1 MSNHLL
7 QTYEKLL
14 ADLKRRLGEI
24 DEDLRRCQQRYDE
37 LLREQKT
44 LVQAIKD
51 LDAEISKLK
60 RKGDA

>member
-14 ADLKRRLGEI
+14 ADLKRRLREI
-24 DEDLRRCQQRYDE
+24 DEDLRRYRRRCEE
-37 LLREQKT
+37 LEREQKT

-60 RKGDA
+60 RKGDV

>member
-1 MSNHLL
+1 MTVLEDFKNLRASLER
-7 QTYEKLL
+7 Q
-14 ADLKRRLGEI
+14 LKENRYDI
-24 DEDLRRCQQRYDE
+24 RRCQQRYDE

>member
-24 DEDLRRCQQRYDE
+24 DEDLRRCRRRYDE

-60 RKGDA
+60 RKGDV